1 MEKEQFKRELQ
12 EALKNPKAYFE
23 IRKQKDPITGKKTT
37 VYNKEKL
44 DGFFQAFST
53 HYLDADLEGLTDKF
67 PVVEFKHLEERDKHA
82 VGKYNHKE
90 NSIALNLDMF
100 LTGSM
105 SSTVFTGFLATLC
118 HEHQHFKQNL
128 YVDLRKAGKD
138 EQAKK
143 LEPMIGLTPES
154 IHGASIEEIEKS
166 IREPI
171 TGQSLIAHDLFMEHT
186 IPEKHKKMKSGNVFV
201 DNVGRMV
208 SKRSPIEVAHYFH
221 DAHEVDARER
231 AVDVF
236 DKKLTE
242 ISQGDPLI
250 DKYKNRMTKFLT
262 KFNKEVLKI
271 QPKEVLDLFLEEKEK
286 IGAEHFLSF
295 AGRIEEVLN
304 KEKIDISSIND
315 QGRFRFDHKPNKTEV
330 ERQAFVIV
338 LKDKLASLPEQEA
351 QKLLETLQNS
361 GNEYAAHIANQFMGK
376 PEISKPTASQ
386 IAEERESIEPSS
398 PAPET
403 ETRHREESRRAHEQE
418 LSPEELE
425 LLEQQQ
431 MSINR
436 HDD

>member
-12 EALKNPKAYFE
+12 EALKDPKAYFE
-23 IRKQKDPITGKKTT
+23 IRKQKDPISGEKIT

-44 DGFFQAFST
+44 NGFFQAFST
-53 HYLDADLEGLTDKF
+53 HYLDADLKGLTDKF
-67 PVVEFKHLEERDKHA
+67 PVVEFKTMEERDKHA
-82 VGKYNHKE
+82 VGKYNHQE
-90 NSIALNLDMF
+90 GTISLNLDMF
-100 LTGSM
+100 LKGSM

-128 YVDLRKAGKD
+128 YVELRKAGKD

-143 LEPMIGLTPES
+143 LEPMIGITPES
-154 IHGASIEEIEKS
+154 VHGVSIEEIEKS
-166 IREPI
+166 IKEPI
-171 TGQSLIAHDLFMEHT
+171 TGQSLIAHDLFMSHT
-186 IPEKHKKMKSGNVFV
+186 IPDKHKKMKSGNVFV
-201 DNVGRMV
+201 DNVGRMI

-236 DKKLTE
+236 DRKLTE

-250 DKYKNRMTKFLT
+250 DKYKNRMTKLLT
-262 KFNKEVLKI
+262 KFNKKVLEI
-271 QPKEVLDLFLEEKEK
+271 QPKEVLDLFMEEKEK
-286 IGAEHFLSF
+286 IGAEQLLSF
-295 AGRIEEVLN
+295 AGHIEESLI
-304 KEKIDISSIND
+304 KEKVDISSITD
-315 QGRFRFDHKPNKTEV
+315 QGRFKFDHKPSRTEV
-330 ERQAFVIV
+330 ERQSFVIV
-338 LKDKLASLPEQEA
+338 LKDRLASLPDHEA

-361 GNEYAAHIANQFMGK
+361 GNAYAAQIASQLMGS

-398 PAPET
+398 PEPEI
-403 ETRHREESRRAHEQE
+403 ETRHREESHKTHEQE